1 MSFRFSLPCHCDLLA
16 PTTGT
21 TSDCVHPNSLHLRSN
36 QKVAIQ
42 QLDSEETLAAR
53 GDPSCMI
60 GISETPGAFNRVGKK
75 AASVGYSHVASRTGL
90 PPLFCGCGWRFRGRR
105 LLLSTRKGLLK
116 RIKFAALSG
125 NLVG

>member
-42 QLDSEETLAAR
+42 QLDSEGPLAAR

-60 GISETPGAFNRVGKK
+60 GISETPGASNRVGKK
-75 AASVGYSHVASRTGL
+75 VASVGELIHTSASRL
-90 PPLFCGCGWRFRGRR
+90 VLVQERPLRAAGAYGQTDRDAG
-105 LLLSTRKGLLK
+105 GH
-116 RIKFAALSG
+116 ALS
-125 NLVG
+125 VGASG